1 MSTAATIPYYRS
13 YALPWE
19 LSFEQEERFKKVL
32 KQVAIA
38 LLVFSIIMPL
48 LPVPEADPTAV
59 DEVPPRFARLLL
71 ERVTPPPP
79 PVVKPKPEEKLPE
92 EPVRKKEQKKEEK
105 ILEPEPVV
113 VPEKSPQ
120 EAREKAAKAGLMPF
134 LNELADLVDTEAV
147 ANVLK
152 QQPLADAPGE
162 VARVERNMI
171 ASRAT
176 SSSGGIKTSNLS
188 RTTGGGELAGR
199 ETTRVASPVA
209 GLAAAGP
216 QVRSGGSMASRS
228 REEIELVFDKNKG
241 AIYALYN
248 RALRRDPT
256 LQGKLVLRLT
266 IEASGVVS
274 SCEIVSSELN
284 NAELE
289 RKLVQRVRLFK
300 FEAKQV
306 APVTTTKPIDF
317 FPA

>member
-1 MSTAATIPYYRS
+1 MSAAATIPYYRS

-48 LPVPEADPTAV
+48 LPVPEADPNAV
-59 DEVPPRFARLLL
+59 EEVPPRFARLLL

-79 PVVKPKPEEKLPE
+79 PPVVKPKPEEKLPE
-92 EPVRKKEQKKEEK
+92 KPVQKKEQKKEEK
-105 ILEPEPVV
+105 VVEPDPVI

-120 EAREKAAKAGLMPF
+120 DAREKAAKAGLMPF

-152 QQPLADAPGE
+152 QQPLADSPGE

-188 RTTGGGELAGR
+188 RSTGGGELAGR

-216 QVRSGGSMASRS
+216 QVRSMASRS

-266 IEASGVVS
+266 IESSGVVS
-274 SCEIVSSELN
+274 NCEIVSSELN

>member
-19 LSFEQEERFKKVL
+19 LSFEQEQRFKKVVR
-32 KQVAIA
+32 QVAIA
-38 LLVFSIIMPL
+38 LLVFSIIMPI
-48 LPVPEADPTAV
+48 LPVPETDPTAV
-59 DEVPPRFARLLL
+59 NEIPPRFARLLL
-71 ERVTPPPP
+71 ERATPPPP
-79 PVVKPKPEEKLPE
+79 PVVKPKPEEKLRE
-92 EPVRKKEQKKEEK
+92 EPVRKQEEKKERVV
-105 ILEPEPVV
+105 EPDPVV
-113 VPEKSPQ
+113 VPKKSPQ
-120 EAREKAAKAGLMPF
+120 QAREKAAKAGLMPF

-152 QQPLADAPGE
+152 QQPLAHAPGE

-176 SSSGGIKTSNLS
+176 SSSGGIKTSKLS
-188 RTTGGGELAGR
+188 RATGGADLAGR

-216 QVRSGGSMASRS
+216 QVRSGGGMASRS

-266 IEASGVVS
+266 IESSGVVS
-274 SCEIVSSELN
+274 ACEIVSSELN

-300 FEAKQV
+300 FEARQV

>member
-19 LSFEQEERFKKVL
+19 LSFEQEERFRKVL

-48 LPVPEADPTAV
+48 LPVPEADPTAAV
-59 DEVPPRFARLLL
+59 EVPPRFARLLL

-79 PVVKPKPEEKLPE
+79 VVKPKPEEKLPE
-92 EPVRKKEQKKEEK
+92 KPVQKKEQKKEEK
-105 ILEPEPVV
+105 VVEPDPVI

-120 EAREKAAKAGLMPF
+120 DAREKAAKAGLMPF

-152 QQPLADAPGE
+152 QQPLADSPGE

-188 RTTGGGELAGR
+188 RSTGGGELAGR

-266 IEASGVVS
+266 IESSGVVS

-289 RKLVQRVRLFK
+289 RKLVQRVRMFK